1 MYHEIIKEISKEL
14 NIKYKILSNNWVISL
29 EKDNKIKYIT
39 GYKFDLNNHASA
51 LVIDDK
57 YAMYDTLKK
66 ANIPV
71 IEHYLL
77 YSEKNKEKYAL
88 GKNKKSQAIDYFNN
102 HQKDIIIKGNHGTCG
117 KEVYHITRKKDL
129 YKTLNLLFKKEESL
143 SLCPF
148 YKIDSEYRVI
158 VLNNK
163 IELIYEKIR
172 PIIYGD
178 GVSKISTLLKEF
190 NPSYNYLIKK
200 DKVLKKDEK
209 YTYTF
214 KHNLSSGSIIN
225 TKIDNPKDIT
235 NLAMKVAKTL
245 NISFGS
251 IDIIK
256 VDNKYYIMECN
267 SGVMM
272 SNLINLLPNGYTIA
286 KNIYQKA
293 IIAMFS

>member
-1 MYHEIIKEISKEL
+1 MI
-14 NIKYKILSNNWVISL
+14 
-29 EKDNKIKYIT
+29 
-39 GYKFDLNNHASA
+39 
-51 LVIDDK
+51 LVI
-57 YAMYDTLKK
+57 KK
-66 ANIPV
+66 
-71 IEHYLL
+71 
-77 YSEKNKEKYAL
+77 KKRNK
-88 GKNKKSQAIDYFNN
+88 
-102 HQKDIIIKGNHGTCG
+102 
-117 KEVYHITRKKDL
+117 
-129 YKTLNLLFKKEESL
+129 
-143 SLCPF
+143 
-148 YKIDSEYRVI
+148 
-158 VLNNK
+158 
-163 IELIYEKIR
+163 LIYEKIR
-172 PIIYGD
+172 PIFYGD

-190 NPSYNYLIKK
+190 KPSYNYVIKK

-256 VDNKYYIMECN
+256 VANKYYIMECN